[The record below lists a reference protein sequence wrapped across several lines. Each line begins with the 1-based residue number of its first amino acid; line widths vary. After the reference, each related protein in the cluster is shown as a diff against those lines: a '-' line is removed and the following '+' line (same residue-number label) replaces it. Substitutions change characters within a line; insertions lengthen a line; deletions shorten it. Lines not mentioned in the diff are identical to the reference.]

1 MPTLIAPLQIIL
13 APGTAGEFAINREHQ
28 LNDATLT
35 LSDMFKEHMTQESA
49 APADKSFTGFE
60 AKLEIS
66 LAEWD
71 LEFFR
76 RATNPARYIV
86 DTVDPT
92 KKKIEFQDLTG
103 LRLPKQQ
110 VLIRPY
116 DGTLPTTNR
125 NDWLTFLNAGIET
138 NLSATFG
145 KETQVEY
152 KITFTAY
159 PDPVT
164 RVKVVRGDITAVST

>member
-1 MPTLIAPLQIIL
+1 MATLIAPLQIIL
-13 APGTAGEFAINREHQ
+13 APGTAGEFAINRENQ

-35 LSDMFKEHMTQESA
+35 MSDMFKEHMTQESA
-49 APADKSFTGFE
+49 AAADKSFTGFE

-66 LAEWD
+66 VAEFD
-71 LEFFR
+71 IEFFR

-92 KKKIEFQDLTG
+92 KKKVEYQDLTG

-125 NDWLTFLNAGIET
+125 NDWLTFLSAGVET
-138 NLSATFG
+138 SLTAAFG
-145 KETQVEY
+145 KETQLEY
-152 KITFTAY
+152 KITFTAF

-164 RVKVVRGDITAVST
+164 RVKVVRGDITAVAT